1 MSRDS
6 HPSGL
11 ALADLASDPLEEFAR
26 WFAAA
31 EAEPGI
37 VFAEAVCLSTL
48 GPEDTPEGRMVL
60 LKHFDARGFVFYT
73 NLESHKG
80 RALAAHP
87 RAGMTFYWQPLGRQ
101 VRIRGP
107 VQPVTPGEADA
118 YFASR
123 PRESRI
129 GAWASDQSREL
140 ESREALER
148 RAAELE
154 VRFAGGDV
162 PQAAQLVRLP
172 HRPRGHRVLAGGEC
186 AAARPLHL
194 RARRSGGMG
203 PPATVSLSGALIPSS
218 RSCPA
223 RRGAVLV
230 GRAHLQAR
238 PRPARTA
245 PS

>member
-6 HPSGL
+6 RPSGL

-48 GPEDTPEGRMVL
+48 GPGDTPEGRMVL

-73 NLESHKG
+73 NLDSHKG

-87 RAGMTFYWQPLGRQ
+87 RAGMTFYWQPLRRQ

-107 VQPVTPGEADA
+107 VEPVSPGEADA

-129 GAWASDQSREL
+129 GAWASDQSRGL
-140 ESREALER
+140 ENRAALER

-162 PQAAQLVRLP
+162 PRPPNWSGFRIVPEAIEFWQEGSARL
-172 HRPRGHRVLAGGEC
+172 HDRFIYERDEAGGW
-186 AAARPLHL
+186 
-194 RARRSGGMG
+194 ARRRLY
-203 PPATVSLSGALIPSS
+203 P
-218 RSCPA
+218 
-223 RRGAVLV
+223 
-230 GRAHLQAR
+230 
-238 PRPARTA
+238 
-245 PS
+245 